1 MGKNIIILNG
11 SPRRNGNTSALV
23 EKFTQG
29 ARKAGQTVSE
39 VFLGDMNIHGCK
51 GCLSGHSSR
60 PCPCVQK
67 DDMDRIY
74 PAMRTCDV
82 VVLASPLYYW
92 NFSGQLRTAMDLTA
106 DSKVE
111 IFAEDGAIVMRKYLP
126 RNACAFCGA
135 VAQDAIPFEGRCI
148 CPSCWARIA
157 ALHPQ
162 GEEEKPQV

>member
-1 MGKNIIILNG
+1 MKKSKSTGIIRGIDN
-11 SPRRNGNTSALV
+11 
-23 EKFTQG
+23 
-29 ARKAGQTVSE
+29 
-39 VFLGDMNIHGCK
+39 LG
-51 GCLSGHSSR
+51 R
-60 PCPCVQK
+60 
-67 DDMDRIY
+67 
-74 PAMRTCDV
+74 
-82 VVLASPLYYW
+82 VVLPKE
-92 NFSGQLRTAMDLTA
+92 LRTAMDLTA

-126 RNACAFCGA
+126 RNACAFRGA

>member
-1 MGKNIIILNG
+1 MKETSTGIIRGIDN
-11 SPRRNGNTSALV
+11 
-23 EKFTQG
+23 
-29 ARKAGQTVSE
+29 
-39 VFLGDMNIHGCK
+39 LG
-51 GCLSGHSSR
+51 R
-60 PCPCVQK
+60 
-67 DDMDRIY
+67 
-74 PAMRTCDV
+74 
-82 VVLASPLYYW
+82 VVLPKE
-92 NFSGQLRTAMDLTA
+92 LRTAMDLTA